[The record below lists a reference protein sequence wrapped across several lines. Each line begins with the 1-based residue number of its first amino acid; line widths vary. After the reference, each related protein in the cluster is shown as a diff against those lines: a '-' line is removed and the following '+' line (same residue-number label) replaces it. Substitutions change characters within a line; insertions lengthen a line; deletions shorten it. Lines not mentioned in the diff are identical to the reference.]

1 MRPCQDYRYI
11 NEWTVKNAYPLPLI
25 PPLIN
30 KLRNAKFFTKMDIRW
45 GYNNILI
52 YPDDRWKAAFTT
64 EFGLFQP
71 KVMFFGLCNSPA
83 TFQAYM
89 NQTFQNEINEGWV
102 VIYMDNI
109 LIFSSSAEEHKERT
123 C

>member
-1 MRPCQDYRYI
+1 
-11 NEWTVKNAYPLPLI
+11 V
-25 PPLIN
+25 
-30 KLRNAKFFTKMDIRW
+30 DICW

-52 YPDDRWKAAFTT
+52 HPDDRWKAAFTT
-64 EFGLFQP
+64 EFGLFQL
-71 KVMFFGLCNSPA
+71 KVMFFGSCNSPA

-102 VIYMDNI
+102 VIYMDDI

-123 C
+123 QQILDKLRLL